1 MNRIEIGKR
10 LLKLRTDKGLLQH
23 QVAESIGVDKST
35 IGAYERGYRMPR
47 DDVKV
52 QLANFYKVD
61 VSGLFYRK
69 EE

>member
-1 MNRIEIGKR
+1 MNRKEIGKR

-35 IGAYERGYRMPR
+35 IGAYERGYRLPR

-52 QLANFYKVD
+52 KLAEYYKVEL
-61 VSGLFYRK
+61 SGLFYS
-69 EE
+69 E

>member
-1 MNRIEIGKR
+1 MDRIEIGKR

-61 VSGLFYRK
+61 VSSLFY
-69 EE
+69 E

>member
-1 MNRIEIGKR
+1 MNRIKIGKR

-35 IGAYERGYRMPR
+35 IGAYERGYRLPR

-52 QLANFYKVD
+52 KLAEYYKVELS
-61 VSGLFYRK
+61 VLFYS
-69 EE
+69 E